1 MLSCTIRGLNV
12 TLPRSAMRV
21 VYIEYE
27 SNFYHSVGCAR
38 TVHTH
43 VGLGSLHADTPDVI
57 GHK

>member
-1 MLSCTIRGLNV
+1 
-12 TLPRSAMRV
+12 MRV